1 VSRHEKELQ
10 SLMERTRRSLRSARN
25 ILDDG
30 DHDFAMSRAYYA
42 MFYAA
47 TAALLSQ
54 GITRAK
60 HSGVIAAFGQHL
72 VKPGKMAA
80 EHQRALQV
88 AFRDR
93 SAGDYAGAF
102 PSREE
107 VERRLE
113 EADIFVQAVTNFLKG
128 EGFEGII

>member
-1 VSRHEKELQ
+1 MSQKELQ
-10 SLMERTRRSLRSARN
+10 SLMERARRSLRSARN
-25 ILDDG
+25 LLDDG

-54 GITRAK
+54 NIKRSK
-60 HSGVIAAFGQHL
+60 HSGVISAFGRYL
-72 VKPGKMAA
+72 VKPGKFTVTQ
-80 EHQRALQV
+80 QRTLQV

-93 SAGDYAGAF
+93 SQGDYAGVF
-102 PSREE
+102 PSYEE

-113 EADIFVQAVTNFLKG
+113 EARNFVQAVEDFLRE
-128 EGFEGII
+128 EGVKV

>member
-1 VSRHEKELQ
+1 MSQNQKELR
-10 SLMERTRRSLRSARN
+10 SLMDRARRSLRSARN

-54 GITRAK
+54 GIKRAK
-60 HSGVIAAFGQHL
+60 HSGVIAAFGQRL
-72 VKPGKMAA
+72 VKPGKFTV
-80 EHQRALQV
+80 EHQRVLQA

-93 SAGDYAGAF
+93 SAGDYAGVF

-113 EADIFVQAVTNFLKG
+113 EAESFVQAVADFLKA
-128 EGFEGII
+128 EGIETA

>member
-1 VSRHEKELQ
+1 VSQQAKELQ
-10 SLMERTRRSLRSARN
+10 SLMKRAHRSLRSARN

-30 DHDFAMSRAYYA
+30 DHDFAISRAYYA

-54 GITRAK
+54 GITRTK

-72 VKPGKMAA
+72 VKSGKMTA
-80 EHQRALQV
+80 EHQRALQA

-93 SAGDYAGAF
+93 SVGD
-102 PSREE
+102 
-107 VERRLE
+107 
-113 EADIFVQAVTNFLKG
+113 
-128 EGFEGII
+128 

>member
-1 VSRHEKELQ
+1 MDRA
-10 SLMERTRRSLRSARN
+10 RRSLRSARN

-60 HSGVIAAFGQHL
+60 HSGTIAAFGQHL

-80 EHQRALQV
+80 EHQRVLQA

-93 SAGDYAGAF
+93 GAGDYAGVF

-107 VERRLE
+107 VEHRLE
-113 EADIFVQAVTNFLKG
+113 ETGNFIQVVVDFLRS
-128 EGFEGII
+128 EGVEI

>member
-1 VSRHEKELQ
+1 VSQNEKELQ
-10 SLMERTRRSLRSARN
+10 SLMERARRSLRSARN

-47 TAALLSQ
+47 TAVLLSQ

-60 HSGVIAAFGQHL
+60 HSGVIAAFGRYL

-80 EHQRALQV
+80 EHQRAFQA

-93 SAGDYAGAF
+93 SAGDYAGVF

-113 EADIFVQAVTNFLKG
+113 EAEHFILAVTDFLKA
-128 EGFEGII
+128 EGVEV

>member
-1 VSRHEKELQ
+1 MSQKELQ
-10 SLMERTRRSLRSARN
+10 SLMERARRSLRSARN

-30 DHDFAMSRAYYA
+30 DHDFAMSPAYYA

-54 GITRAK
+54 AIKRAK

-72 VKPGKMAA
+72 VKSGKFTR
-80 EHQRALQV
+80 EHQKALQA

-93 SAGDYAGAF
+93 TQGDYAGLF

-107 VERRLE
+107 VEQRLK
-113 EADIFVQAVTNFLKG
+113 EADDFVQAIADFLKG
-128 EGFEGII
+128 EGV

>member
-1 VSRHEKELQ
+1 MSQQELQ
-10 SLMERTRRSLRSARN
+10 SLMERSRRSLRSARN

-54 GITRAK
+54 GIKRAK

-72 VKPGKMAA
+72 VKPGKVAT
-80 EHQRALQV
+80 EHQGALQA

-93 SAGDYAGAF
+93 SAGDYAGIF
-102 PSREE
+102 PPEKR
-107 VERRLE
+107 
-113 EADIFVQAVTNFLKG
+113 
-128 EGFEGII
+128 